1 MADQY
6 RFENLTPTQLKQVRD
21 YYKSMGMSAL
31 PVDRGAAVFNALPL
45 EERKSLFESAL
56 PRMPE
61 TTAAPESALPR
72 TPKTAVAPEEAPR
85 PDVTVTR
92 IGNISF
98 EGEPSPPSEP
108 PRSSV
113 SVEALRERGF
123 DLTPAPLAPSIDPK
137 TGQVIGRRPPPS
149 VITVEKLLERGYQL
163 ERMMPTAEEYGE
175 AAAAG
180 FRRGTIEGVGTG
192 AMIAGGIK
200 AGTALAPFTGPVA
213 PFMPVIG
220 GVAGFGASMLGLGL
234 AEDFLEEGRPE
245 ARELQPT
252 YEGFRTFGG
261 GMVSGPLIAYSL
273 PTATAQSGR
282 IGQLVSQMGNFAR
295 ANPHMFAARDAV
307 ISAYSGL
314 YGGLALATIPPD
326 EFPVASPLVRLGAEM
341 TAGFLSPGKI
351 VFDGVMTGASGLTV
365 KNERKVAEVLRKV
378 IESGGEDVQTTADNI
393 AAALADLPIDPK
405 TGQPVRLTT
414 AQLINSRSLTAFERL
429 LAQNNAQLSTQNR
442 EMGENGLR
450 VYAEVIRRLKD
461 SGDPNLV
468 RQAIVLEEQH
478 LQNMFDMAL
487 DQAVFLATQEAA
499 RLGLRGTKE
508 RVRIAETL
516 EGPVNEVLDAARR
529 TQFSLWTSAISN
541 AFRLNNK
548 GTKFVPIKVSGQ
560 DLTQTYLELVAG
572 RTSPTKGALT
582 DYAFITDGLRR
593 LGLNVKDA
601 SKAYRSG
608 TKTLEYNEFFS
619 KGRTGVSPALADV
632 KIPEMRMDRLI
643 QFAGELRERAR
654 AFKGAGQNELAL
666 NYNRMADAVLRD
678 LDRAD
683 NPVYSEARAFTKAFH
698 DAFSRTFAGK
708 LDDVDSTG
716 RLRFPLETLVQRT
729 LGGGVDAAYMK
740 MMEIR
745 DAARF
750 SEQLVA
756 NRLSHEVVTAA
767 YAREAEAIRN
777 SLLNV
782 KDINP
787 NDAAQVTRAVFSP
800 EERRRGLSAVSLAEF
815 IRRTGGIADV
825 GGELAAQDITN
836 KVLRGLVR
844 RVNRVGGRVIVPPN
858 AGMDAVRERVFD
870 AGYFPGKQDYNQITD
885 SEIIEALK
893 QDLFGNKVWTVRVR
907 DRLAPFLANIEAID
921 DWASQG
927 ITRDMSAQ
935 DIATRLF
942 QLDESSRKQGL
953 PTIVPESLLDKIAA
967 ERRPAGGINPEE
979 ILNTVLGAQQQ
990 MVRSLA
996 AEATETVNGQRFI
1009 NKAEFD
1015 KFVERNRDL
1024 INELALTEEFS
1035 NISTAQQA
1043 VDALLDPASKVN
1055 YTLRGQ
1061 KIFADLLDREDP
1073 FEAVFAAIKGKTPIR
1088 DTKELL
1094 RVINTS
1100 KLTDAQKAQARE
1112 GLKSML
1118 LDYAFH
1124 QAGGSQVTALPDG
1137 TTVSSFDPQKY
1148 RTALFEPLRE
1158 SDRRVFPSLMSLMRQ
1173 EGLITPA
1180 EFENYKKIITASL
1193 NIEKTLKRGVVSGA
1207 EELPTAEMNTLEEL
1221 ALTQLS
1227 ARLAS
1232 MVSPGGP
1239 GSLSFAQRMIRRSEQ
1254 IFKRMPSQQQT
1265 ALLREAAKDPA
1276 LMEQLLRRD
1285 LSMQEKRNLARRLVS
1300 LLFSPTTAPIAVQRY
1315 IQTPTEEQLRQEQEE
1330 ALRIRRER
1338 AQRRREQGSARDQLQ
1353 EMDVRRILERNRP
1366 MPPAPTTRGVPG
1378 MPRPGSAPPAGG
1390 APPTTGAP
1398 SQSRLMMQQLFP
1410 NDAILGAAG
1419 VASAPGMG

>member
-6 RFENLTPTQLKQVRD
+6 RFENLTPTQLNQVRD
-21 YYKSMGMSAL
+21 YYKSMGMNAL

-45 EERKSLFESAL
+45 EERRSLFESAL

-61 TTAAPESALPR
+61 TTAA
-72 TPKTAVAPEEAPR
+72 TEEAPR

-123 DLTPAPLAPSIDPK
+123 GIKPAPLVPSIDPK
-137 TGQVIGRRPPPS
+137 TGQKVGFPAPPS
-149 VITVEKLLERGYQL
+149 VVTVEKLLERGFELQ
-163 ERMMPTAEEYGE
+163 RSMPTSEEYGE

-213 PFMPVIG
+213 PFMPAIG
-220 GVAGFGASMLGLGL
+220 GLAGFGVSMLGLGA

-261 GMVSGPLIAYSL
+261 GMTSGPLIAYSL

-295 ANPHMFAARDAV
+295 ANPHTFAARDAV

-351 VFDGVMTGASGLTV
+351 VFDGIMTGASGLSV

-393 AAALADLPIDPK
+393 AAALVDRPIDPK
-405 TGQPVRLTT
+405 TGQPVKLTT

-429 LAQNNAQLSTQNR
+429 LSQNNAQLSTQSR

-468 RQAIVLEEQH
+468 RQAVVLEEQH

-499 RLGLRGTKE
+499 RLGLRGTKD
-508 RVRIAETL
+508 RVRIAGLL
-516 EGPVNEVLDAARR
+516 EEQLNKVADAAR
-529 TQFSLWTSAISN
+529 QSQHALYTSAIDN
-541 AFRLNNK
+541 AFRLNSK
-548 GTKFVPIKVSGQ
+548 GTKIVPVKVNSQ
-560 DLTQTYLELVAG
+560 DLTQTYLEIIAG
-572 RTSPTKGALT
+572 RSSPTKRDLT
-582 DYAFITDGLRR
+582 DHYAYLTDGMRQ
-593 LGLNVKDA
+593 LGLNIKDA
-601 SKAYRSG
+601 TKAYRSG
-608 TKTLEYNEFFS
+608 MKTLEYRDFFL

-632 KIPEMRMDRLI
+632 KVPDMAMNKLMS
-643 QFAGELRERAR
+643 FASGLRERAR
-654 AFKGAGQNELAL
+654 NFKSQGNDKVAKD
-666 NYNRMADAVLRD
+666 YNMMADAIIND
-678 LDRAD
+678 LDKID
-683 NPVYSEARAFTKAFH
+683 NPIYSEARALTKAYH
-698 DAFSRTFAGK
+698 DAFSRTFAGQ
-708 LDDVDSTG
+708 LDDLDATG
-716 RLRFPLETLVQRT
+716 RLRIPPEMLIQRA
-729 LGGGVDAAYMK
+729 LNGGVDAAYMK

-750 SEQLVA
+750 SEKLVA
-756 NRLSHEVVTAA
+756 NRLSHEVVTTA
-767 YAREAEAIRN
+767 YAREAEAIRD
-777 SLLNV
+777 SLTKARTL
-782 KDINP
+782 DP
-787 NDAAQVTRAVFSP
+787 NNATQVTRAVFSP
-800 EERRRGLSAVSLAEF
+800 EERKRGLAAISLAEF
-815 IRRTGGIADV
+815 IKRTGGIADI

-836 KVLRGLVR
+836 KTLPGLVR
-844 RVNRVGGRVIVPPN
+844 KVTRVGSRVIVPQN

-870 AGYFPGKQDYNQITD
+870 AGYFPGKRDYTQITD
-885 SEIIEALK
+885 SEIIDALK
-893 QDLFGNKVWTVRVR
+893 QDLFINKVWTLRVQE
-907 DRLAPFLANIEAID
+907 RLAPFIGNMEAVD
-921 DWASQG
+921 EWASQG

-942 QLDESSRKQGL
+942 QLDEASRKQGL
-953 PTIVPESLLDKIAA
+953 PTIVPESLLDKVAA

-996 AEATETVNGQRFI
+996 AETVETINGNRLI
-1009 NKAEFD
+1009 NRKKFD
-1015 KFVERNRDL
+1015 SFVERNRDL
-1024 INELALTEEFS
+1024 IDELALTEEFK
-1035 NISTAQQA
+1035 NISSAQQA
-1043 VDALLDPASKVN
+1043 VDNLLDPASKVN

-1061 KIFADLLDREDP
+1061 KIFADLIDREDP
-1073 FEAVFAAIKGKTPIR
+1073 FEPVFLAIKGKTPVR

-1094 RVINTS
+1094 KVIDTS
-1100 KLTDAQKAQARE
+1100 QLTDAQKAQARE
-1112 GLKSML
+1112 GFKSML

-1173 EGLITPA
+1173 EGLVTPA
-1180 EFENYKKIITASL
+1180 EVENYKKIILASL
-1193 NIEKTLKRGVVSGA
+1193 NVEKTLKPGVISGA

-1221 ALTQLS
+1221 ALSQLTLRVAS
-1227 ARLAS
+1227 AI
-1232 MVSPGGP
+1232 SPGGP
-1239 GSLSFAQRMIRRSEQ
+1239 GALAFAGRSTKISER
-1254 IFKRMPSQQQT
+1254 IFKRMPSRQKI
-1265 ALLREAAKDPA
+1265 ALLQEAAKDPV

-1285 LSMQEKRNLARRLVS
+1285 LSMQEKRNLARRLAS

-1330 ALRIRRER
+1330 DLRIRRER

-1378 MPRPGSAPPAGG
+1378 MPRPGNAPPAGG

-1419 VASAPGMG
+1419 VASTPGMG